1 MVWNTSQVQPEVEE
15 EDIFASPE
23 INTSG
28 IDAQTAALLQA
39 LQPKDYDESREKY
52 AGRFGAVIEP
62 RRKLNFY
69 DLAGELGRA
78 ILSRPAD
85 EGVFPGLGV
94 GFGNFQK
101 RLSRADEEERKQRQQ
116 IALKAAELAMTDE
129 RAADKMLQQFSMD
142 ILKNQ
147 LAGKEVKLITLKY
160 DEVDPKTGTFTG
172 NKVEGSFD
180 KVTQGPLIRRLI
192 TQQGGIDVSAL
203 PDPIGESKTSEEL
216 GKKWAQSEAEVRESN
231 KIADAS
237 LDMVNRGKRLAT
249 KIGPGGFG
257 ISQAWLLPFKN
268 FVIPF
273 VPDGLIDVGAV
284 GSQQSLAQITMS
296 FVLSNIAKTKGA
308 ISEKEMD
315 LFEKASPHLGQTY
328 EGFMLALDIQESIAK
343 KILLFSAEYQA
354 RVNEVMKADTTG
366 YEIKT
371 AMDEFVTRW
380 EKENRDLF
388 LTDDHKK
395 QIAAYTQESKDKG
408 FAGDYTAYQDRY
420 KSLMD
425 KQNKQEERKTDAV
438 ILQSEGG
445 WAQDM
450 IKQIVA
456 DSSLNAEEKAELIF
470 KIKQQEN

>member
-28 IDAQTAALLQA
+28 IDAQTAALLKA
-39 LQPKDYDESREKY
+39 LQPKDYDKSREKY
-52 AGRFGAVIEP
+52 ASRFGAVIEP

-129 RAADKMLQQFSMD
+129 RAAEKMLQQFSMD

-147 LAGKEVKLITLKY
+147 LVGKEVKLITLKY
-160 DEVDPKTGTFTG
+160 DEVDPKTGIFTG

-192 TQQGGIDVSAL
+192 TQQGGVDVSAL
-203 PDPIGESKTSEEL
+203 PDPVGEGKTSEAM
-216 GKKWAQSEAEVRESN
+216 GKDWVERQAEVRESARV
-231 KIADAS
+231 ADAS
-237 LDMVNRGKRLAT
+237 IDMINRGKRLAAG
-249 KIGPGGFG
+249 IGEGRFG
-257 ISQAWLLPFKN
+257 NAQAWLVPFKN
-268 FVIPF
+268 FILPF
-273 VPDGLIDVGAV
+273 VPEGLIDMEALGK
-284 GSQQSLAQITMS
+284 QESLAQITMS
-296 FVLSNIAKTKGA
+296 FVLANIALTKGA

-315 LFEKASPHLGQTY
+315 LFERASPYLGQSY
-328 EGFMLALDIQESIAK
+328 QGFMLALNIQEKIARK
-343 KILLFSAEYQA
+343 KLLYAAEYQA
-354 RVNEVMKADTTG
+354 RVNEVMKPGTTG
-366 YEIKT
+366 YEINK
-371 AMDEFVTRW
+371 AMNDFTDRW
-380 EKENRDLF
+380 QHENRGVF
-388 LTDDHKK
+388 LEDDDQKELERY
-395 QIAAYTQESKDKG
+395 IKDAKDRNISM
-408 FAGDYTAYQDRY
+408 DYTVYEDRF
-420 KSLMD
+420 KGLMD
-425 KQNKQEERKTDAV
+425 RQNKQEERKTDAV

-445 WAQDM
+445 DKEAL
-450 IKQIVA
+450 IKQIMA
-456 DSSLNAEEKAELIF
+456 DPDLDSEQQAQLIF
-470 KIKQQEN
+470 KLMQQEN

>member
-39 LQPKDYDESREKY
+39 LQPKDYDKSREKY

-69 DLAGELGRA
+69 DLAGELGSA

-85 EGVFPGLGV
+85 EGVFPGLGI

-172 NKVEGSFD
+172 NKAQASFD

-192 TQQGGIDVSAL
+192 TQQGGVDVSAL
-203 PDPIGESKTSEEL
+203 PDPVGEGNTSKEM
-216 GKKWAQSEAEVRESN
+216 GKDWVKRQAEVREDN
-231 KIADAS
+231 RIADAA
-237 LDMVNRGKRLAT
+237 LDMVNRGKRLAEG
-249 KIGPGGFG
+249 IGQDRFG
-257 ISQAWLLPFKN
+257 NAQAWLVPFKN
-268 FVIPF
+268 FILPF
-273 VPDGLIDVGAV
+273 VPEGLVDMEALGK
-284 GSQQSLAQITMS
+284 QESLAQITMS
-296 FVLSNIAKTKGA
+296 FVLSNIAQTKGA
-308 ISEKEMD
+308 ISEKEME
-315 LFEKASPHLGQTY
+315 LFERASPYLGQSY
-328 EGFMLALDIQESIAK
+328 QGFMLALDIQEKLARK
-343 KILLFSAEYQA
+343 KLLYAAEYQA
-354 RVNEVMKADTTG
+354 RVNEVMKPGTTG
-366 YEIKT
+366 YEINK
-371 AMDEFVTRW
+371 AMNDFTDRW
-380 EKENRDLF
+380 QHENRGVF
-388 LTDDHKK
+388 LEGDDQKELERY
-395 QIAAYTQESKDKG
+395 IKDAKDRNISM
-408 FAGDYTAYQDRY
+408 DYTAYEDRF
-420 KSLMD
+420 KGLMD
-425 KQNKQEERKTDAV
+425 KQNKQEERKTDAA